1 MAVPGGD
8 AVVVAGCGL
17 LVVGCCGWLAAAA
30 GCCYCCIVVFW
41 SATPRRPHSKRTVVA
56 EAGGCVPQT
65 ALKAWKDPQA
75 RVGRLHVERHPPITG
90 PTVDGCAR
98 NNWKLVLLLVDAVA
112 KSEIAPRV
120 HLLERGR
127 RRWGGEGREH
137 VAVVQVPS
145 KDVSASRHALLDAA
159 KKTALP
165 TVCPFHLHTLLDATA
180 VRDARR
186 TSSAIAP
193 RC

>member
-1 MAVPGGD
+1 M
-8 AVVVAGCGL
+8 
-17 LVVGCCGWLAAAA
+17 
-30 GCCYCCIVVFW
+30 
-41 SATPRRPHSKRTVVA
+41 
-56 EAGGCVPQT
+56 PQT

-90 PTVDGCAR
+90 PTVYGCAR
-98 NNWKLVLLLVDAVA
+98 NNWTLALLLVDAVA

-127 RRWGGEGREH
+127 RGWGGEGRER

-145 KDVSASRHALLDAA
+145 KDVSASRHALLDAT
-159 KKTALP
+159 KKTDLSPPFALFTSTRCWMRRP
-165 TVCPFHLHTLLDATA
+165 SATR
-180 VRDARR
+180 VR